1 MNPHDIDGLKS
12 TIMRAVELAPR
23 DAARRMRAMR
33 KQILE
38 HDVDAWSADFLRAL
52 NEKVVRDDS

>member
-1 MNPHDIDGLKS
+1 
-12 TIMRAVELAPR
+12 MRS
-23 DAARRMRAMR
+23 MR

-38 HDVDAWSADFLRAL
+38 HDVDHWSADFLQAL